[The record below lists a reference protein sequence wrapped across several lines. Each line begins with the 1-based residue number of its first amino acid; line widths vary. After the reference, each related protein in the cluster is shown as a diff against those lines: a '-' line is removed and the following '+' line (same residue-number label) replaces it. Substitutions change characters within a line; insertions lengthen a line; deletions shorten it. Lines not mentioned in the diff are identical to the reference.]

1 MTSVATDLKCQNC
14 GAEFS
19 LPDLTG
25 ELTRDVATI
34 AQTVGRV
41 NAMLELKNRTPIA
54 LSDAKAIAVH
64 LSEGDTCHRC
74 GTKLNENTAQNC
86 PQCRS
91 LNLRW

>member
-1 MTSVATDLKCQNC
+1 MTSVATDLRCQNC

-19 LPDLTG
+19 LPDLTD
-25 ELTRDVATI
+25 ELTQDVTI
-34 AQTVGRV
+34 AQSVGRV

-54 LSDAKAIAVH
+54 LPDAKAIAFH

-74 GTKLNENTAQNC
+74 GTKLNEDTEQNC
-86 PQCRS
+86 TQCHS